1 MTISEFDTVITNF
14 EDTHLTAFYKRGINL
29 KLSDGITVINIY
41 KPGMLKYSDQK
52 YFKDCIIEIS
62 GNDKNRF
69 NYQDLLKLQNAI
81 EKGIDYLNKEN
92 ENLID
97 RNNSSYEVIVKEP
110 PEKKKTKAIKYA
122 DLEIGGIYKD
132 NKENE
137 WIFLGEADLYVNNTK
152 NNRGG
157 AANGYARYIYAPNIS
172 GLQNLGNNWFKS
184 ENSLSCT
191 IDSYASKKR
200 FFEKVGQLEIE
211 PNKSIT
217 FFDEFSFYAVYGDLA
232 NDKFINEEK
241 IKSLILEKKEKEKES
256 LEQLDKKYL
265 ELFVKIMESD
275 EKVNLSI
282 DFKERLAN
290 IKLNVGDQSEEFNLT
305 IDSNFYFSFFYPVM
319 NVIVSKNIGD
329 LGSINQIIKNNDDN
343 NDIVNYLA
351 TSKDLNVSVKN
362 INSSFAEN
370 IQESINN
377 SISQYNSEVKGGCTI

>member
-110 PEKKKTKAIKYA
+110 PEKRKTKAIKYA

-256 LEQLDKKYL
+256 LEKLDKKYL

-282 DFKERLAN
+282 DFKGRLAN

-329 LGSINQIIKNNDDN
+329 LGSIDQIIKNNDDN
-343 NDIVNYLA
+343 NDIVNYVA

>member
-157 AANGYARYIYAPNIS
+157 AANGYARYIYAPYIS

-282 DFKERLAN
+282 DFKGRLAN

-329 LGSINQIIKNNDDN
+329 LGSIDQIIKNNDDN